1 MKKFT
6 GWLIIVFC
14 SFLSLIFLVTIFVL
28 ITGDI
33 VKNSTLFT
41 SKKDMLV
48 SSFGFIMMVV
58 FIFQGFKKGI
68 ELLKTGKEADVLSDT
83 EQADNTNATGTVNQF
98 SIRED
103 GFKEIKKEI
112 LKKTLPTFILSSLI
126 GIFFVFYNSTDTQ
139 NSIYAIVLPIIF
151 LLAIIPF
158 SLNRGIEKQ
167 IKSLKTYKLIIEPEA
182 IRREQDHISTVVI
195 KNTDITTIIKHAN
208 GGFMIKG
215 RSKDDVISIPKQINN
230 YQQLEQLLT
239 QLRTVTEHVKI
250 PAIQKY
256 GSVLS
261 IVTIGLMVAVYVSD
275 TKLIVGTCGTV
286 ALLFLIYAFI
296 EIRKN
301 KQLDKKTKLTSWYV
315 LLIIISVSI
324 VMYFKLTAETL

>member
-6 GWLIIVFC
+6 GWLIIIFC
-14 SFLSLIFLVTIFVL
+14 SFLSLVFLVTIFVL

-48 SSFGFIMMVV
+48 SGFGFIMMVV

-68 ELLKTGKEADVLSDT
+68 ELLRKEQKSNLPDQDPTL
-83 EQADNTNATGTVNQF
+83 DNSVPDAVNQF

-126 GIFFVFYNSTDTQ
+126 GIFLVFYNSTDTQ

-167 IKSLKTYKLIIEPEA
+167 IKLLKTYKLIVEPEG
-182 IRREQDHISTVVI
+182 IRREQDHTQTVFI
-195 KNTDITTIIKHAN
+195 KNTDISEIAKNAN
-208 GGFMIKG
+208 GGFVVKG
-215 RSKDDVISIPKQINN
+215 RTKYEIITVPGQINN
-230 YQQLEQLLT
+230 YQQLEQLLA
-239 QLRTVTEHVKI
+239 QLRPIMEHVKV
-250 PAIQKY
+250 PVIQKY
-256 GSVLS
+256 GSILS
-261 IVTIGLMVAVYVSD
+261 IITIGLMVAVYVSE
-275 TKLIVGTCGTV
+275 TKMVVGICGAV
-286 ALLFLIYAFI
+286 SLLFLIYSFI

-301 KQLDKKTKLTSWYV
+301 KQLDKKTRLTSWYV
-315 LLIIISVSI
+315 LLIILSISI
-324 VMYFKLTAETL
+324 AMYVKLTASSL